1 MRSYTSGMGTVTDQ
15 VPAGGCCADRSS
27 TLTCR
32 HASMPQSVDIAALLL
47 DEPARLAPER
57 HHRAND
63 ALPWIQIAD
72 NLPRHER
79 ERE

>member
-1 MRSYTSGMGTVTDQ
+1 
-15 VPAGGCCADRSS
+15 
-27 TLTCR
+27 
-32 HASMPQSVDIAALLL
+32 MPQSVDIAAGLL

-63 ALPWIQIAD
+63 ALPWIQIVG
-72 NLPRHER
+72 NLPRYER